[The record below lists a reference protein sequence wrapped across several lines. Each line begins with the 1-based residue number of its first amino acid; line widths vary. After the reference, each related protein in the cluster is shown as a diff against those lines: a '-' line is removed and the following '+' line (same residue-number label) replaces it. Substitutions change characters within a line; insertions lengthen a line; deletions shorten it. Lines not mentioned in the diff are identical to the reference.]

1 MALTFAA
8 SCSRDKDVDNQD
20 NNKIDDTT
28 IEEIVLGAGQ
38 SVSVTPKSRGMGQVG
53 GLTGN
58 NNWKGETVYVYG
70 INTTT
75 NTVAINGEAAKAP
88 TDANSGSLVWIDA
101 EKHVYYE
108 GKDIYDFYGVHVD
121 GAAAD
126 MSIAGAEPITFDAAN
141 GFVVDL
147 TLDGTQ
153 DIMVA
158 VPNKTKD
165 ITTAIEGAGASDLK
179 PAEGDEGKLYSAWS
193 ARRNVVPNLEF
204 SHLLTGL
211 NFKAKC
217 GNNEELTDKITI
229 SKIVAKEVE
238 SQISLTVIP
247 GKEANTTQT
256 FVPKSVPA
264 DFTLMAATDG
274 NSDGNLDEFAGY
286 EVVGNNKANFVLFG
300 GGMLLVPAKEYTI
313 EITTSQT
320 INGQLEE
327 RSFSYTFSSDDVD
340 AGDGGVDST
349 TGFQA
354 GALYDINII
363 VYGLQEIMVNG
374 TLIEWKDGG
383 DVTIDPDQMEE
394 DNTEG
399 ETEPEPLP

>member
-1 MALTFAA
+1 MNKTWIFATMALTLAA
-8 SCSRDKDVDNQD
+8 SCSRDKDVDNLD

-38 SVSVTPKSRGMGQVG
+38 SVSVSPASRGMGQVG

-88 TDANSGSLVWIDA
+88 TDANSGSLEWIDT

-108 GKDIYDFYGVHVD
+108 GKDIYDFYGVHVG

-126 MSIAGAEPITFDAAN
+126 MRIAGVEPITFDAAN

-165 ITTAIEGAGASDLK
+165 IETAMNGEGDLK
-179 PAEGDEGKLYSAWS
+179 PEEGDEGKLYSAWS

-217 GNNEELTDKITI
+217 GNNTELAEKITI

-247 GKEANTTQT
+247 GKDANTTQT

-264 DFTLMAATDG
+264 DFTLMADTDG
-274 NSDGNLDEFAGY
+274 DGDGNLDVFTGY
-286 EVVGNNKANFVLFG
+286 EVQGDNTAEFASFG

-327 RSFSYTFSSDDVD
+327 RPFSYTFSSDDVD
-340 AGDGGVDST
+340 AGAGGVDST

-363 VYGLQEIMVNG
+363 VYGLEEIMVNG

-383 DVTIDPDQMEE
+383 DVTIDPDQM
-394 DNTEG
+394 
-399 ETEPEPLP
+399 